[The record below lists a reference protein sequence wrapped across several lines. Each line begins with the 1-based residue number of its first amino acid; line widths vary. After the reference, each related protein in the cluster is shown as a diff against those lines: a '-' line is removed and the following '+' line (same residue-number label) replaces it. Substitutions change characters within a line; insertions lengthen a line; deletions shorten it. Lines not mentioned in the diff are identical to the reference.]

1 MADVH
6 LILDGNY
13 TTEAPDV
20 NYAYVVGQ
28 DANGASVS
36 GNAIVAADVTLNGPR
51 LDVRH
56 DTAIPTATVA
66 GAVAAAMLV
75 KARLS
80 SLQATVIIPPHC
92 GVELWDVITVVDDGG
107 NQNANFRVSGY
118 TFEMDKRRAIYQHT
132 LDLCAP

>member
-1 MADVH
+1 MADIH
-6 LILDGNY
+6 RIIEAHY

-66 GAVAAAMLV
+66 GAVAAAMLD
-75 KARLS
+75 KMRLS
-80 SLQATVIIPPHC
+80 SLQAMVVIPPHC
-92 GVELWDVITVVDDGG
+92 GVELWDIITVVDDGG
-107 NQNANFRVSGY
+107 NQNANYRVSGY
-118 TFEMDKRRAIYQHT
+118 TFEMDKRRGVYQHT

>member
-6 LILDGNY
+6 LILEALY

-20 NYAYVVGQ
+20 NYSYVVGQ
-28 DANGASVS
+28 DAAGNSVS
-36 GNAIVAADVTLNGPR
+36 GYAINNTEATLVGPR
-51 LDVRH
+51 LDVRQ
-56 DTAIPTATVA
+56 DTAIPTA
-66 GAVAAAMLV
+66 AVAASVAVATLGKM
-75 KARLS
+75 RLS

-107 NQNANFRVSGY
+107 NQNANYRVSGY
-118 TFEMDKRRAIYQHT
+118 TFETDKRRALYQHT